1 MSLTRSGATRRFLLA
16 FAAVLCVAPFAAH
29 AQAAKPGP
37 AHDAGKETV
46 DALMAAPPLPDVW
59 LGSPDAP
66 VTIIEYASMTCGHC
80 ARFEDE
86 VFPILKKK
94 YIDTGKVRYT
104 MREFPLDPLAAA
116 AAMLARCS
124 GDKRQAMIEL
134 LFTQQKNWAYVDKP
148 LEALRDVVKQTG
160 IGPKEF
166 DACLNNQSM
175 FDKVSQERNIAA
187 QKFGI
192 DATPTFFINGDKKTG
207 EIPPDA
213 LDGVLAPYLKK

>member
-1 MSLTRSGATRRFLLA
+1 MSLFRSGATRRHMLGLG
-16 FAAVLCVAPFAAH
+16 AVLTFSPLAVH
-29 AQAAKPGP
+29 AQEAAKPTAPG
-37 AHDAGKETV
+37 AGKYSLELLTE
-46 DALMAAPPLPDVW
+46 AQPLADVW
-59 LGSPDAP
+59 LGSPTAP
-66 VTIIEYASMTCGHC
+66 VTIIEYASMTCPHC

-134 LFTQQKNWAYVDKP
+134 LFSQLKNWAYVDKP
-148 LEALRDVVKQTG
+148 LDALRDVVKQTG
-160 IGPKEF
+160 MDQKAF
-166 DACLNNQSM
+166 DACLNNQAL
-175 FDKVSQERNIAA
+175 FEKINAERNSAA

-192 DATPTFFINGDKKTG
+192 DATPTFFINGDKKSG
-207 EIPPDA
+207 EIPADA
-213 LDGVLAPYLKK
+213 LDSVLAPYFKK